1 MPGSG
6 VSQSSPLAAPLP
18 APLYQGSVNTWE
30 CDDGGH
36 LNVRFHLERA
46 MSGLAF
52 MANAL
57 AMPRA
62 MNAGAAGTIVPL
74 ELHAKF
80 LKEARPGA
88 ALIMRGGVLDLNET
102 DARIC
107 VDMRHADGAPASAF
121 CLKISHVD
129 PRVLKPFP
137 WSSRTRTAAAALACA
152 MPDHAKARSIDLSK
166 APTDASAMRADALGL
181 ARIGGA
187 YVTPDQCDALGRLRG
202 EQFFGRVSDSVPN
215 LLSSWRRAA
224 AEANGGAV
232 EPAGAVVEARLVF
245 RRWPRA
251 GDLLEVRSGVAEVGE
266 KTLRLVHW
274 VVDPAT
280 GAAWASLEAV
290 ALTFDIATR
299 KAIAPSDEARKAMNA
314 RVVKGLA
321 V

>member
-1 MPGSG
+1 MSH
-6 VSQSSPLAAPLP
+6 SAPLAAPLP

-62 MNAGAAGTIVPL
+62 MNAGAAGTIIPL

-88 ALIMRGGVLDLNET
+88 PLVMHGGVLELGES
-102 DARIC
+102 DARFC
-107 VDMRHADGAPASAF
+107 LDMRHADGAPSSAITV
-121 CLKISHVD
+121 KVAHTD
-129 PRVLKPFP
+129 PRVLRPFP
-137 WSSRTRTAAAALACA
+137 WSSRTRAAAATLSCA
-152 MPDHAKARSIDLSK
+152 QPAHAQARSIDLSK
-166 APTDASAMRADALGL
+166 APSEASASRANALGL

-187 YVTPDQCDALGRLRG
+187 YVTPDQCDAFGRLRA
-202 EQFFGRVSDSVPN
+202 EHIFGRVSDSVPN

-224 AEANGGAV
+224 AEANGGNL

-274 VVDPAT
+274 IVDPAS

-290 ALTFDIATR
+290 ALTFDTVTR
-299 KAIAPSDEARKAMNA
+299 KAIAPSAEARKAMNG